1 MFATEESVPKQRLAQ
16 FTASYGNL
24 ESKTERMKEKKKK
37 KICKDG
43 SWWRKYYRQ
52 ASFTWPALLSICV
65 TSRVL
70 VKSNDKM
77 GNMVHLPKLKEK
89 G

>member
-37 KICKDG
+37 SVRMDPG
-43 SWWRKYYRQ
+43 EENTTDRH
-52 ASFTWPALLSICV
+52 LLP
-65 TSRVL
+65 
-70 VKSNDKM
+70 
-77 GNMVHLPKLKEK
+77 GLPS
-89 G
+89 